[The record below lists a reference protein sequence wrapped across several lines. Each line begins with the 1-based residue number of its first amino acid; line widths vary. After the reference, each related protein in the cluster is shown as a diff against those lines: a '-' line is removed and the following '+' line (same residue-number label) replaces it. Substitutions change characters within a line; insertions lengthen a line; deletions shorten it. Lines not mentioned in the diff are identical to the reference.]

1 MTEKIEKI
9 KKYWWHDGHFN
20 ENQRN
25 FFIDFLERNKP
36 KNVLEIGFATGRSCV
51 TCLIGSEINKIISVD
66 INLDYMDARSHADYL
81 MNEFNNLKVIEGD
94 SKKIIN
100 SDFFKKEFP
109 DGVDFVFVDGGHTYE
124 DAYSDMINTFDFIN
138 NGGYMIVDDYYSGQ
152 PDGCSIVDVN
162 NAVDTF
168 VKERNLQF
176 EKWNNNGKG
185 FAIIK
190 KYDYN

>member
-9 KKYWWHDGHFN
+9 QKYWWHDGHFN

-25 FFIDFLERNKP
+25 FFIDFLEKNKP

-51 TCLIGSEINKIISVD
+51 TSLVSTELVKLISVD
-66 INLDYMDARSHADYL
+66 INLDYMEAREHANFL
-81 MNEFNNLKVIEGD
+81 TEEFKNLKIIEGD

-100 SDFFKKEFP
+100 SNFFKEEFP

-124 DAYSDMINTFDFIN
+124 DAYSDIVNCYDYINKD
-138 NGGYMIVDDYYSGQ
+138 GYMIVDDYYSGY

-162 NAVDTF
+162 NAVDNF
-168 VKERNLQF
+168 VNERKLQI
-176 EKWNNNGKG
+176 EKWNKNGKG

-190 KYDYN
+190 KI